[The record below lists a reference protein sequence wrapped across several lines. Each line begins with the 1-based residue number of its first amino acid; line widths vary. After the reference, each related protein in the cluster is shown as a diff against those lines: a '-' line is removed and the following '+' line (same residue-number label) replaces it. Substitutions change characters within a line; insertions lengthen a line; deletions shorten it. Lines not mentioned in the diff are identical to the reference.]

1 MTRLSFTLAAL
12 AFAAVVVS
20 GYLLK
25 RDAAVATR
33 TVAKM
38 ETVTN
43 NAAKKGKRA
52 AERSTTAGVR
62 GTRDPTTR
70 DD

>member
-1 MTRLSFTLAAL
+1 MRLYLILATCAAL
-12 AFAAVVVS
+12 GVFTT

-25 RDAAVATR
+25 RDAKVETR

-38 ETVTN
+38 EKATN
-43 NAAKKGKRA
+43 NASKKGKRA
-52 AERSTTAGVR
+52 AERSASASVR
-62 GTRDPTTR
+62 GIRDPSTR